1 MTNEILTY
9 NTPNSGEI
17 FQNIHQYEFNR
28 IWKQN
33 LKKNNKNIYWGITSL
48 ALAALTFFY
57 EDYAFTGFFSGFSL
71 AAFSYFFS
79 YYSIYKKNKKKFLE
93 IVERE
98 ISNLKTNSND
108 VIWEFTPTHF
118 GFKNY
123 KSEYKFI
130 WQEIT
135 YCILDDQYLYITAS
149 SFVNF
154 ILDKVNIDEDNLNK
168 TIAYLENKSLFK
180 EI

>member
-1 MTNEILTY
+1 MTNEILIF

-17 FQNIHQYEFNR
+17 LQKINHYEFER
-28 IWKQN
+28 QWKNN
-33 LKKNNKNIYWGITSL
+33 LKKNNKNLYWGVTFIAFGIITVL
-48 ALAALTFFY
+48 LKNYTFS
-57 EDYAFTGFFSGFSL
+57 GFFFGFSL
-71 AAFSYFFS
+71 ASVSSYFNYLS
-79 YYSIYKKNKKKFLE
+79 QYKKIKKTFYDKLDQ
-93 IVERE
+93 E
-98 ISNLKTNSND
+98 ISDLKTNSND

-130 WQEIT
+130 WEEIT

-149 SFVNF
+149 SFMNF
-154 ILDKVNIDEDNLNK
+154 ILDKVNIDEENLKK
-168 TIAYLENKSLFK
+168 TIYYLESKSLLK

>member
-33 LKKNNKNIYWGITSL
+33 LKKNNKNIYWGIISL

-57 EDYAFTGFFSGFSL
+57 EDYALTGLFSGFSL